1 MQIPTF
7 FRTLQGR
14 QGQNRTEFASNEN
27 SLAEALSTLSG
38 HDIIAPSVKI
48 KDFEESCIF
57 SLDSFHKYTL
67 GWVEGLPATLPSP
80 GDIQVVVK
88 TLTGKTITFTVNP
101 FMDIEDLKAEIQD
114 KEGIPPNQ
122 HRLIFVGRK
131 LEEGK
136 TLDQYNIGDG
146 STLHLVLQLRGGGP
160 MPILKFDPKMMDAT
174 MTSPTRSLMAR
185 STSGAT

>member
-1 MQIPTF
+1 M
-7 FRTLQGR
+7 
-14 QGQNRTEFASNEN
+14 EFATDEN
-27 SLAEALSTLSG
+27 FLAEALSTLSG

-122 HRLIFVGRK
+122 HRLIFAGRK

-136 TLDQYNIGDG
+136 TLDQYKIGDG

>member
-1 MQIPTF
+1 MD
-7 FRTLQGR
+7 
-14 QGQNRTEFASNEN
+14 EN
-27 SLAEALSTLSG
+27 FLAEALSTLSG

-101 FMDIEDLKAEIQD
+101 FMDIETSRLKS
-114 KEGIPPNQ
+114 
-122 HRLIFVGRK
+122 R
-131 LEEGK
+131 
-136 TLDQYNIGDG
+136 
-146 STLHLVLQLRGGGP
+146 
-160 MPILKFDPKMMDAT
+160 
-174 MTSPTRSLMAR
+174 TRREFL
-185 STSGAT
+185 TG